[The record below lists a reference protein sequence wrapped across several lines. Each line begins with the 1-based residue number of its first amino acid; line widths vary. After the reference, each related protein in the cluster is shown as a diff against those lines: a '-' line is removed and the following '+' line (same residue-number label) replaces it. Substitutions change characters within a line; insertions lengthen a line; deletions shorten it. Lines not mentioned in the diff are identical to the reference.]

1 MERIKRSWNYGTR
14 QPQKENSEPEVPS
27 PEPKMTL
34 REHMCRSM
42 ERQEVFLLCALLLLI
57 ALFTF
62 VFFNPLDNPLKDN
75 DRYNNL

>member
-1 MERIKRSWNYGTR
+1 MLCVFHERNHIMNWK
-14 QPQKENSEPEVPS
+14 QENSEPELPS
-27 PEPKMTL
+27 SEPKMTL
-34 REHMCRSM
+34 RQHMCRSM
-42 ERQEVFLLCALLLLI
+42 ETQEVFLLCALLLLI